1 MPILKNALG
10 LDLGSYAVKAVEI
23 RQTLRSFEAVQLHAL
38 RRVDEEIPLA
48 DLLSRFVALH
58 RFATQNVV
66 SALPGDQVSSRRL
79 SFPFGDGKRLAQA
92 VPFEVENDLP
102 FDIDDFVV
110 AWELISS
117 DRSHAEVVATLA
129 KRDAVSKVIGTLRE
143 AGCDPRTLEAEG
155 LVLGNLATIFDLPGT
170 RLLADFGHRKLTCC
184 LLHEGR
190 AIAARSFPIAGQAL
204 TEAIGKDRGFDSD
217 DAERAKCEEGI
228 FRSGLE
234 ATPQV
239 SSVLQRICHELLR
252 TVGAFEP
259 TLVAAG
265 TSRIEEIT
273 LLGGSA
279 QIDRIDEYLAQNVS
293 IPTKRLGLPI
303 EELGES
309 FVAGGPPL
317 LYAPAIALALRGTTR
332 TRTHMNFRQDEF
344 AMRLDFSR
352 YRRDFGSTAI
362 LSAIALLLA
371 VLGFGTEAL
380 LDSRQAASIDAEI
393 GRLYEEAFPG
403 EPTPPNP
410 VAALRD
416 AVREANDRAEFLG
429 VYRGNLSALDL
440 LAEISRL
447 VPPEV
452 DVVIQELTI
461 DHQTVRMRV
470 RGKSFEAADRLGAEL
485 AKFGPFQ
492 TMRIGAIETD
502 RKTGTKRFNVTISL
516 GAGDGGGAS

>member
-1 MPILKNALG
+1 M
-10 LDLGSYAVKAVEI
+10 
-23 RQTLRSFEAVQLHAL
+23 
-38 RRVDEEIPLA
+38 
-48 DLLSRFVALH
+48 
-58 RFATQNVV
+58 
-66 SALPGDQVSSRRL
+66 
-79 SFPFGDGKRLAQA
+79 
-92 VPFEVENDLP
+92 
-102 FDIDDFVV
+102 
-110 AWELISS
+110 
-117 DRSHAEVVATLA
+117 
-129 KRDAVSKVIGTLRE
+129 
-143 AGCDPRTLEAEG
+143 
-155 LVLGNLATIFDLPGT
+155 
-170 RLLADFGHRKLTCC
+170 
-184 LLHEGR
+184 
-190 AIAARSFPIAGQAL
+190 
-204 TEAIGKDRGFDSD
+204 
-217 DAERAKCEEGI
+217 
-228 FRSGLE
+228 
-234 ATPQV
+234 
-239 SSVLQRICHELLR
+239 
-252 TVGAFEP
+252 
-259 TLVAAG
+259 
-265 TSRIEEIT
+265 
-273 LLGGSA
+273 
-279 QIDRIDEYLAQNVS
+279 S
-293 IPTKRLGLPI
+293 IPTKRLALPI

-452 DVVIQELTI
+452 DVVIEELTI
-461 DHQTVRMRV
+461 DRQTVRAHLQLFASVHGVVQNLFRV
-470 RGKSFEAADRLGAEL
+470 GRHLLRAVHHRLLRARAFVEWD
-485 AKFGPFQ
+485 A
-492 TMRIGAIETD
+492 
-502 RKTGTKRFNVTISL
+502 VTC
-516 GAGDGGGAS
+516 AC